1 MRMAATAAVYNRL
14 HNTSVGVVGGG
25 LSSGQA
31 GGGSGGGLG
40 HHHQLARSLER
51 ILEEA
56 HLSGELILTNR
67 KLKDFPKT
75 GTKYNLN
82 DTVIADLSRNRF
94 CELPEE
100 ITTFSFLETLLLYH
114 NTIRSIPE
122 SVKHLTSLTYLDLR
136 SNQLSSLPRELCFL
150 PLQVLLVS
158 NNRLTA
164 LPDELGRMDRLTDLD
179 ASYNQLTTLPARIGE
194 LRSLRSFSLRS
205 NQLMYLPRELT
216 CLTLVSLD
224 VSNNRISSLPLE
236 IRQMSTL
243 VEINLENNPMTSPPA
258 SLCVRGLVHVFKYL
272 ETQATKEEKG
282 SRAGG
287 NYDGYTTLR
296 RAPRNNSNGNVLE
309 THRVVRHHVDSG
321 YSTCDGIDKRWSH
334 DMPLKS
340 KNESPIRMTPTT
352 PPLTKASLLNADLM
366 DASLTSSTSTIVDES
381 ISVTAAVVKPL
392 NMESQSMS
400 DLSCSPI
407 KRKDENN
414 LMHLQQQHLN
424 YVHNHS
430 SSSSGSTPDLDD
442 GMIDHNLQQQP
453 NGKLDDKA
461 NKNLGNIQTYREYKE
476 ALKQQRSQEVYKLKE
491 QKHVY
496 DANETPSPQP
506 NEDMEIRLNGNAQS
520 APVPKSIM
528 KNSANNSN
536 ATLNGVS
543 VSASGVGN
551 NAVVSSSNGGIEE
564 TVVIPKKPI
573 QKVIPSRNTELMSS
587 TKHSANDVLSTVTTN
602 GDCIGYVKPNSPMKT
617 LNGGNVVSGGNGLT
631 GLGVGILTNNNKF
644 TTTTMTTT
652 TTSSTTGGG
661 IKSPVGNNSNKIIT
675 GKAHRTV
682 TWNHDIPPE
691 KLSFTMR
698 REFDRQREE
707 IELMTQLRSII
718 ETRLKMTLPDD
729 IASALTDGVIL
740 CHLANYVRPRSVA
753 SIHVPSPGVSK
764 LTMARCRRNV
774 DNFLEACRKIGV
786 DEELICSCAD
796 VIPLSATDADGHDN
810 DDLVTLE
817 DFNDNNDQLYRN
829 NNNCT
834 DAETDNHEEQKRQ
847 QQRKI
852 LPNPSAVLK
861 TVAALIA
868 MDSNPQHQNIKN
880 LQQQHELQMKLQE
893 FQNQHQQVPQ
903 HCVEDKKHYFY
914 INKKPDLSKQRHCM
928 LLENNDS
935 LLEEDEEESGDRE
948 LQELMKE
955 EQNQLT
961 ATCTKEQMMMEFQ
974 NSNYDK
980 FDHYDN
986 NLNSD
991 GGGDGDDCY
1000 GNGHQTDNCYSSSK
1014 NGHNNAS
1021 SCSNERKQQEKHVGS
1036 SSSSTTTLSVGNL
1049 YRHCKLKTF
1058 QKIKLNLITHHGNSG
1073 GGGSNHCSSSSLLSS
1088 SMDGNMLQTIV
1099 ETDNDVISGNTTSST
1114 TGLYQIIDEKYKIK
1128 ETELSLK
1135 VINNQSSNNN
1145 NTSSITSAVGASN
1158 MKHKLFDLS
1167 GMEKSCEKSSTTLS
1181 SATSTQPT
1189 DAIAAAAT
1197 INNTVS
1203 KRIEFFE
1210 HANIPNGGI
1219 IKPKS
1224 NIYSI
1229 YRVNDNMAIE
1239 DEKLVKN
1246 VVKLKEAGSSKS
1258 TAATSFLLRH
1268 DSHTLTI
1275 ILSCVFINLI
1285 CCAADVL
1292 EGKGVVQVAITVGEL
1307 FRIHGNGANIQNTSK
1322 SPTRATRATLTPSP
1336 IV

>member
-25 LSSGQA
+25 GSNSVSGGSSGTA
-31 GGGSGGGLG
+31 TGG

-75 GTKYNLN
+75 GTKFNLS

-272 ETQATKEEKG
+272 ETQATKDEKG

-296 RAPRNNSNGNVLE
+296 RAPRNQAGGNVVD
-309 THRVVRHHVDSG
+309 THRHGRHHVDSG

-334 DMPLKS
+334 DMPIKS
-340 KNESPIRMTPTT
+340 KADSPKVLTPTT
-352 PPLTKASLLNADLM
+352 PPLAKATLVTPDLM
-366 DASLTSSTSTIVDES
+366 DSSLTSSTSTIVDES
-381 ISVTAAVVKPL
+381 LSVSAAVVKPL
-392 NMESQSMS
+392 NMESQSTENLAS
-400 DLSCSPI
+400 SPL
-407 KRKDENN
+407 KTNKDENRMTN
-414 LMHLQQQHLN
+414 NVSPQLHNN
-424 YVHNHS
+424 YHSHNISGS
-430 SSSSGSTPDLDD
+430 SNGSTPDLDD
-442 GMIDHNLQQQP
+442 GMIDHHELQQQQLSQT
-453 NGKLDDKA
+453 NSKQDDKF
-461 NKNLGNIQTYREYKE
+461 NKNLGNVQTYREYKE
-476 ALKQQRSQEVYKLKE
+476 ALKQQRSQEVYKIKE
-491 QKHVY
+491 QKHINDSNEQHHLQSNNSAVVPPNNQAP
-496 DANETPSPQP
+496 AND
-506 NEDMEIRLNGNAQS
+506 DMEIRLNGNTQT

-528 KNSANNSN
+528 KNSANNTNGLTN
-536 ATLNGVS
+536 ASVATTNGDD
-543 VSASGVGN
+543 
-551 NAVVSSSNGGIEE
+551 I
-564 TVVIPKKPI
+564 VVIPKKPI
-573 QKVIPSRNTELMSS
+573 QKVIPSRNTELMSA
-587 TKHSANDVLSTVTTN
+587 TVKNELSATNNTN
-602 GDCIGYVKPNSPMKT
+602 GDCIGYVKPSSPMKMV
-617 LNGGNVVSGGNGLT
+617 NGTSNGSINTATVSGV
-631 GLGVGILTNNNKF
+631 GVGILTNNNKF
-644 TTTTMTTT
+644 TTTTAGSGISN
-652 TTSSTTGGG
+652 SS
-661 IKSPVGNNSNKIIT
+661 SNNKLVAT
-675 GKAHRTV
+675 GKPHRTV

-718 ETRLKMTLPDD
+718 ETRLKMTLPED

-796 VIPLSATDADGHDN
+796 VVPLYDNGVDDEDAVDGGDN
-810 DDLVTLE
+810 STQQCGDSNVRKNDFQENNNQNDLN
-817 DFNDNNDQLYRN
+817 FSINDQ
-829 NNNCT
+829 
-834 DAETDNHEEQKRQ
+834 QRQ
-847 QQRKI
+847 TVVQPQRKE
-852 LPNPSAVLK
+852 LPNITAVLK

-868 MDSNPQHQNIKN
+868 LDMNPHHQNVTN
-880 LQQQHELQMKLQE
+880 LQQQHDFQMKLQQYE
-893 FQNQHQQVPQ
+893 KKQLKLKLDK
-903 HCVEDKKHYFY
+903 EDK
-914 INKKPDLSKQRHCM
+914 RRCV
-928 LLENNDS
+928 
-935 LLEEDEEESGDRE
+935 LLEEVEREQEEEKE
-948 LQELMKE
+948 MKVLQQMKGKQSQPE
-955 EQNQLT
+955 EQKQFT
-961 ATCTKEQMMMEFQ
+961 ATCTKEQMMREFEK
-974 NSNYDK
+974 SNFEQFSRYDSNRNV
-980 FDHYDN
+980 D
-986 NLNSD
+986 
-991 GGGDGDDCY
+991 DGDDHKHRDY
-1000 GNGHQTDNCYSSSK
+1000 IVYHDD
-1014 NGHNNAS
+1014 
-1021 SCSNERKQQEKHVGS
+1021 EKQQQQQLRQPKVHTS
-1036 SSSSTTTLSVGNL
+1036 LGNF

-1058 QKIKLNLITHHGNSG
+1058 QKIKLNLITHHGNTSDNF
-1073 GGGSNHCSSSSLLSS
+1073 GGSSELNTTTT
-1088 SMDGNMLQTIV
+1088 LQTIV
-1099 ETDNDVISGNTTSST
+1099 ETDNDVISGIGGGYTGSST
-1114 TGLYQIIDEKYKIK
+1114 NTSGLYQIVDEKYNN
-1128 ETELSLK
+1128 ELSLK
-1135 VINNQSSNNN
+1135 VISSLNEMSGSQTPNKYQLLELPSTEKNN
-1145 NTSSITSAVGASN
+1145 A
-1158 MKHKLFDLS
+1158 
-1167 GMEKSCEKSSTTLS
+1167 EKPSLTT
-1181 SATSTQPT
+1181 ATS
-1189 DAIAAAAT
+1189 
-1197 INNTVS
+1197 VS

-1229 YRVNDNMAIE
+1229 YRVNEAAVE
-1239 DEKLVKN
+1239 SEK
-1246 VVKLKEAGSSKS
+1246 KLLTKEVLLKEKEAGSSI
-1258 TAATSFLLRH
+1258 FMLRH

-1275 ILSCVFINLI
+1275 ILSCVFIVTFLFLNLI

-1292 EGKGVVQVAITVGEL
+1292 EGKGAVQVAITVCEL
-1307 FRIHGNGANIQNTSK
+1307 FRLHSGNIQNSK
-1322 SPTRATRATLTPSP
+1322 SPTRANRAALTPSP